1 MSRVLIEARVGGS
14 VPTYQYT
21 CTECGEPVEA
31 VQKFTDA
38 PLTVCA
44 ACGGR
49 LRKVFSPVGIVFKG
63 SGFYRT
69 DTGTVRVPTPR
80 PRTRRWEV
88 LRQVVLHLIGLR
100 TATARRTSRPPRS
113 PTRRRPGQV
122 VSREREGRLSGHGR
136 PGGPTGGSRG
146 VVPPGQ
152 HRRRRRFGLLRVQ
165 RTRRR
170 GQIDTPFGAPS
181 DPITVGEVSGRPV
194 AFLPGT
200 AATTGSRRT
209 RSRTGRT
216 CGRCAPSASGG
227 CSPRPRS
234 AR

>member
-1 MSRVLIEARVGGS
+1 M
-14 VPTYQYT
+14 PTYQYT

-69 DTGTVRVPTPR
+69 DSRNGSSSAAAAAKDKQSADSSAKPPR
-80 PRTRRWEV
+80 PNRPP
-88 LRQVVLHLIGLR
+88 

-113 PTRRRPGQV
+113 PSDRPAARPSRPRPRARRSPDRSWRTWPCPRGGVWGRPPWPASPSSAVRAFTSSSKTPKSQDRHPVRGAERPGHG
-122 VSREREGRLSGHGR
+122 GR
-136 PGGPTGGSRG
+136 GGLAAGSR
-146 VVPPGQ
+146 
-152 HRRRRRFGLLRVQ
+152 
-165 RTRRR
+165 
-170 GQIDTPFGAPS
+170 S
-181 DPITVGEVSGRPV
+181 C
-194 AFLPGT
+194 PGT
-200 AATTGSRRT
+200 AVTTGSRRT
-209 RSRTGRT
+209 RSRTART
-216 CGRCAPSASGG
+216 CGRCARSASGG